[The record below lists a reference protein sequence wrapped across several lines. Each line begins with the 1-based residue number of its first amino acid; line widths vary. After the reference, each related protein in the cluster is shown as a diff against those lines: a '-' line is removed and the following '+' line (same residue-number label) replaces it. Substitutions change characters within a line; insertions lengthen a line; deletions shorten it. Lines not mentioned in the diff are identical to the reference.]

1 MRALNS
7 GVAAIAIVISLTA
20 SGAYA
25 QAADGP
31 AAGQQA
37 DQEAAKAQSGDHDS
51 DIVVTAEK
59 SGARRLQ
66 KVPLA
71 IQAFD
76 GAELKQ
82 RNINTVDDLVSAV
95 PGAFEG
101 QRQSVASRSYNLRGA
116 GGSNA
121 NGDSPIGYYVDDVP
135 FIVTNFGIAPPIRFQ
150 DLERVEVL
158 RGPQGTL
165 YGQGS
170 SGGVFVFHT
179 RDPNLKDIEFAGEAS
194 VGQTRGADGVNTGFA
209 AAISVP
215 IVKDKLA
222 IRISGGHSFNP
233 GWADVYYGP
242 YDGTPDRTG
251 VNKVR
256 NDDIRVVAL
265 FKPTDNFSVRAQYW
279 HFRPRQEFLGG
290 MASVDPA
297 YYQNTAG
304 QPSFGNGDF
313 KLYSLSAA
321 LDLGSV
327 AITSATSYLKGNF
340 GIYIPISPSGFF
352 SSQFYP
358 KMFAQEVRANSTGA
372 GPLHWVIGAQ
382 YQDGQGPQKNQLLN
396 PAISIN
402 ADNNTITKNGA
413 VFGELSYDLFGGKV
427 VPLVGLR
434 YYHDKRTFEDA
445 TSSLPSTKNVTTWRL
460 NLSYL
465 PNDDLTMFITAATG
479 FRAGIVQSTAQV
491 ASLQLAGVPAS
502 TQLKPE
508 TSTNYEIGVKWRSV
522 DRNLSVGL
530 NGYIT
535 KYKDM
540 QTNTPGGIAG
550 VNGFS
555 NFGDATTKGIDF
567 EVHWR
572 TPLAGLRL
580 NAVGNVNDGKYD
592 RVNPAVQLALPL
604 FRPGSRIV
612 NSIEY
617 NYRLDASYNR
627 DLGGD
632 VALFGNFA
640 WSRNGNRLQSAG
652 LIADPYSQLSTTFGL
667 RYKAYE
673 LALIGDNLADERG
686 PTIIGTQGPLSGS
699 GPNPRTVSLRFR
711 VNFQ

>member
-1 MRALNS
+1 M
-7 GVAAIAIVISLTA
+7 TA
-20 SGAYA
+20 
-25 QAADGP
+25 Q
-31 AAGQQA
+31 
-37 DQEAAKAQSGDHDS
+37 
-51 DIVVTAEK
+51 K
-59 SGARRLQ
+59 SGSQALQ
-66 KVPLA
+66 SVPLA
-71 IQAFD
+71 IQAFGGED
-76 GAELKQ
+76 LKE
-82 RNINTVDDLVSAV
+82 RNISTVDDLVSAI

-170 SGGVFVFHT
+170 SGGVFIFHT
-179 RDPNLKDIEFAGEAS
+179 RDPDLQDFQFSGEAS
-194 VGQTRGADGVNTGFA
+194 VGHTRGADNVNTEFA
-209 AAISVP
+209 GAVSIP

-222 IRISGGHSFNP
+222 IRVSGGHGYNP

-242 YDGTPDRTG
+242 YDGTPDRHG
-251 VNKVR
+251 ANIVR
-256 NDDIRVVAL
+256 NDDIRIVGL
-265 FKPTDNFSVRAQYW
+265 FKPTDNLSIRAQYW
-279 HFRPRQEFLGG
+279 HFRPRQEFLGT
-290 MASVDPA
+290 MASVDPP

-321 LDLGSV
+321 LDLDSFS
-327 AITSATSYLKGNF
+327 ITSATSYLKGNF
-340 GIYIPISPSGFF
+340 GIYIPLSPSGFF

-372 GPLHWVIGAQ
+372 GPFHWVVGAQ
-382 YQDGQGPQKNQLLN
+382 YQDGEGPQKNQLLN
-396 PAISIN
+396 PSVSVN
-402 ADNNTITKNGA
+402 ADNNTITKNWA
-413 VFGELSYDLFGGKV
+413 VFGELSYDLLDGKL

-434 YYHDKRTFEDA
+434 YYHDKRTFEDS
-445 TSSLPSTKNVTTWRL
+445 TSSLPSTKGVTTWRV

-465 PNDDLTMFITAATG
+465 PTDNLTMFITAATG
-479 FRAGIVQSTAQV
+479 FRAGIVQSQAQV
-491 ASLQLAGVPAS
+491 LSLQAAGVPAS
-502 TQLKPE
+502 TQLEPE
-508 TSTNYEIGVKWRSV
+508 TSTNYEIGLKWRTP
-522 DRNLSVGL
+522 DRNVSVGL

-535 KYKDM
+535 KFKDM
-540 QTNTPGGIAG
+540 QTNTPGGISG

-567 EVHWR
+567 EFHWR
-572 TPLAGLRL
+572 TPLTGLSL

-592 RVNPAVQLALPL
+592 RVNAAVQAALPL

-617 NYRLDASYNR
+617 NYRLDASYN
-627 DLGGD
+627 GHVSED
-632 VALFGNFA
+632 VSVFGNLA
-640 WSRNGNRLQSAG
+640 WSRNGNRLQSTG
-652 LIADPYSQLSTTFGL
+652 IIADPYSQISATLGV

-673 LALIGDNLADERG
+673 LALIGDNLGDERG
-686 PTIIGTQGPLSGS
+686 PTIVGTNGPLSGS
-699 GPNPRTVSLRFR
+699 GPTPRTIGMRFR
-711 VNFQ
+711 VDFQ

>member
-1 MRALNS
+1 MARFYDAA
-7 GVAAIAIVISLTA
+7 GVLAIAVSLV
-20 SGAYA
+20 SGAA
-25 QAADGP
+25 H
-31 AAGQQA
+31 
-37 DQEAAKAQSGDHDS
+37 AQSTNETETTEQASPAEQGRGGS
-51 DIVVTAEK
+51 TSAADIVVTAQK
-59 SGARRLQ
+59 SGAQTLQ

-71 IQAFD
+71 IQAFSGED
-76 GAELKQ
+76 LKQ
-82 RNINTVDDLVSAV
+82 RNINTVDDLVSAI

-179 RDPNLKDIEFAGEAS
+179 RDPDLEEIQFAGEVT
-194 VGQTRGADGVNTGFA
+194 VGKTKGADKANTGFA
-209 AAISVP
+209 GAVSVP
-215 IVKDKLA
+215 IIKDKLA
-222 IRISGGHSFNP
+222 VRISGGHSYNA
-233 GWADVYYGP
+233 GWADEYYGP
-242 YDGTPDRTG
+242 YDGTPDERG
-251 VNKVR
+251 VNVVR

-265 FKPTDNFSVRAQYW
+265 LKPTENLSIRAQYW
-279 HFRPRQEFLGG
+279 HFRPRQQFLGT
-290 MASVDPA
+290 MASVEPP
-297 YYQNTAG
+297 YYQNTAQ
-304 QPSFGNGDF
+304 QPSYGNGDF

-321 LDLGSV
+321 LDLDSV
-327 AITSATSYLKGNF
+327 SITSATSYLKGNF
-340 GIYIPISPSGFF
+340 GIYVPISPAGFF

-358 KMFAQEVRANSTGA
+358 EMFAQEVRANSTGT
-372 GPLHWVIGAQ
+372 GPFHWVLGAQ
-382 YQDGQGPQKNQLLN
+382 YQNGKGPQSNQLEI
-396 PAISIN
+396 PVAGVSIN
-402 ADNNTITKNGA
+402 ADNNTITKNWA
-413 VFGELSYDLFGGKV
+413 MFGELSYDLFDGKI

-445 TSSLPSTKNVTTWRL
+445 TSSLPSTKNVVTWRV

-465 PNDDLTMFITAATG
+465 PTNSLTTFITAATG
-479 FRAGIVQSTAQV
+479 FRAGIVQSEAQV
-491 ASLQLAGVPAS
+491 QSLNLAGVPAS

-508 TSTNYEIGVKWRSV
+508 TSTNYEIGVKWRTP

-540 QTNTPGGIAG
+540 QTSTPGGISG
-550 VNGFS
+550 VDGFS
-555 NFGDATTKGIDF
+555 NFGDATTKGVDF
-567 EVHWR
+567 ELRWS
-572 TPLAGLRL
+572 TPLKGFSLS
-580 NAVGNVNDGKYD
+580 AVGNVNDGKYD
-592 RVNPAVQLALPL
+592 RVDPAVQAALPL
-604 FRPGSRIV
+604 FKPGSRIV

-627 DLGGD
+627 EIGNDLS
-632 VALFGNFA
+632 AFGNLS
-640 WSRNGNRLQSAG
+640 WGRNGNRLQSSG
-652 LIADPYSQLSTTFGL
+652 LYANAYSMINSTIGV

-686 PTIIGTQGPLSGS
+686 PTIIGNNGLLSDRKS
-699 GPNPRTVSLRFR
+699 V
-711 VNFQ
+711 V